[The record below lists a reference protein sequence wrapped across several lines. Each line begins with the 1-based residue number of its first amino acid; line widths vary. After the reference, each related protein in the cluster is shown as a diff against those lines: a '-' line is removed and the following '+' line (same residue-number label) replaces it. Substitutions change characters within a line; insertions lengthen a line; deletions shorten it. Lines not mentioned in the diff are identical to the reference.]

1 MFVFTFANI
10 SSLYSFVELYNLN
23 NGERVKAKIRNNNF
37 EINPFTVGDILKI
50 TQFVKEGKWII
61 NRDTGKW
68 EKSTIDFD
76 EFIVNYIIKEEE
88 K

>member
-1 MFVFTFANI
+1 M
-10 SSLYSFVELYNLN
+10 
-23 NGERVKAKIRNNNF
+23 
-37 EINPFTVGDILKI
+37 
-50 TQFVKEGKWII
+50 